1 MAASAANK
9 GILFSW
15 GKAATAGLAGVGS
28 AAVVS
33 LIYGLIVN
41 AIFGAPM
48 TPNPQ
53 TGELQPVIAAQYGV
67 AAAVFTIVGAFIFMF
82 MMRAGGEKAIRN
94 FIIVGVVGLILSFV
108 TVLQP
113 GIATDD
119 RIILAVVHVV
129 AAAAAIP
136 AMVLTYQRR

>member
-1 MAASAANK
+1 MADVAKAG
-9 GILFSW
+9 GIPFSW
-15 GKAATAGLAGVGS
+15 GKATTAGLAGIGA

-41 AIFGAPM
+41 AIFGPPM

-53 TGELQPVIAAQYGV
+53 TGDLQPVIAIQYGV
-67 AAAVFTIVGAFIFMF
+67 AAAVFTILGAFIFIF

-94 FIIVGVVGLILSFV
+94 YIIVGIVGLILSFG

-136 AMVLTYQRR
+136 AMVVTYQRR